1 MLRVAIVD
9 DSRLARLELKE
20 QLQDF
25 SDLTVV
31 GEAASVEDALT
42 LLQSTE
48 VDLLLLD
55 IDLPDGDGFDVLA
68 QADKAPDVVF
78 VTAFDEYAIK
88 SFEFNALDYLM
99 KPVRSERLQKALEK
113 VTKNR
118 KNESKLAATQRIF
131 IKDGERCFFVNVSD
145 VFAFEAMGNYTRV
158 HLAENTPAVYRPIS
172 AVVER
177 LDESFFRASRSWV
190 INTNYIEHIE
200 PAMSGGLD
208 LKLANGLQV
217 SMSKRQAVIFRR
229 TWSL

>member
-20 QLQDF
+20 QLQDYQH
-25 SDLTVV
+25 LELV
-31 GEAASVEDALT
+31 GEAASVEEALE
-42 LLQSTE
+42 LLDTTAI
-48 VDLLLLD
+48 DLLLLD
-55 IDLPDGDGFDVLA
+55 IDLPDGDGFDVLT
-68 QADKAPDVVF
+68 QATEAPDVIF

-88 SFEFNALDYLM
+88 SFEFNALDYLL
-99 KPVRSERLQKALEK
+99 KPVRSERLQTALEK
-113 VTKNR
+113 KS
-118 KNESKLAATQRIF
+118 KSHSAPSKLTATQRIF
-131 IKDGERCFFVNVSD
+131 IKDGERCFFVNVND

-190 INTNYIEHIE
+190 VNTNYIDHIE

-208 LKLANGLQV
+208 LTLASGLQV
-217 SMSKRQAVIFRR
+217 SMSKRQAVLFRR
-229 TWSL
+229 HWSL